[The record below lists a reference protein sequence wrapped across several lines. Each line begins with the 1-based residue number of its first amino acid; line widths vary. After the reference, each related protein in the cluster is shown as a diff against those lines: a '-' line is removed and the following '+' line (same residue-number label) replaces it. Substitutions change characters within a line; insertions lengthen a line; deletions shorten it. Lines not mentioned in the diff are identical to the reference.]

1 MTDSVFYGRK
11 DCYSMEKLVFLLEE
25 QSMKEVLT
33 VILPKIIPQTYT
45 FQCVNHKGKSALRK
59 SIPIKT
65 RGWGEPYVRFIIVYD
80 KDSADCKS
88 LKREIYELIDE
99 HRRSDTL
106 IRIVCTEL
114 ESWFLGDLDA
124 VEKAFS
130 IDLSEKKN
138 KSIYQNPDAISNA
151 KQELKLLVPK
161 YQPILGSK
169 CISEFMDISKNKSKS
184 FQVFISGIHR
194 VCK

>member
-1 MTDSVFYGRK
+1 
-11 DCYSMEKLVFLLEE
+11 MEKLVFLLEE

-65 RGWGEPYVRFIIVYD
+65 RGWSEPYVRFIIVYD

-106 IRIVCTEL
+106 IRIICTEL

-130 IDLSEKKN
+130 IDLSKKKN

-169 CISEFMDISKNKSKS
+169 RISEFMDISKNKSKS